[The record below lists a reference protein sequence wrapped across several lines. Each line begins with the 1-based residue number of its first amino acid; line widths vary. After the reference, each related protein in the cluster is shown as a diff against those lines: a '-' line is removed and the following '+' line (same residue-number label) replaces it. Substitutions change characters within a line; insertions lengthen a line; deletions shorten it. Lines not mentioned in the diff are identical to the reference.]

1 MLLLLCFMYNR
12 NEESMLDNEN
22 NANGNFILFS
32 HFIKGA
38 IIIGAMAKKEMESD
52 FILYRPC
59 TTEKKNMK

>member
-1 MLLLLCFMYNR
+1 MYNR

-38 IIIGAMAKKEMESD
+38 IIIGAMAKRNGK
-52 FILYRPC
+52 
-59 TTEKKNMK
+59 

>member
-1 MLLLLCFMYNR
+1 MLLLLFFMYIK

-38 IIIGAMAKKEMESD
+38 IIIGAMAKKKWKVI
-52 FILYRPC
+52 FIFIVHAQQKR
-59 TTEKKNMK
+59 KI